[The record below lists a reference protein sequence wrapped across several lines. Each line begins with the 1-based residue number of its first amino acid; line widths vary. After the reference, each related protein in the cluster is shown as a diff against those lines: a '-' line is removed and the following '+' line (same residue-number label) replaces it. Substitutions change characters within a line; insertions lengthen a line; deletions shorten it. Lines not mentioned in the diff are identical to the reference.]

1 MWSFDFTSSRSQEL
15 HAPLAKV
22 LVPALEPVLRGGWPR
37 RRAALGEPHGSLFEV
52 AVLLVVLLVVLRL
65 VWRGRRLRRGRARK
79 VRVPAAPDRGRVD
92 LPRRGPHRR
101 PRGRCSV
108 QSSNSKFKIIFFF
121 FFFLC
126 VCVCENSELVN
137 PSQKNPDDCPKTQ
150 CIAPRTRV
158 LDRASAPQRPRA
170 EAGPQ
175 RTRRPGGSARQDR
188 PRAWSA
194 PSRPLAAADPQGC
207 GLIKV
212 VRFLGWQYGLVQH
225 HHRDRDTGLV
235 ARLSTRGNL
244 ENGKKKKHA
253 H

>member
-1 MWSFDFTSSRSQEL
+1 MLRLRKSSCQRLSRSCAAVGRGDE
-15 HAPLAKV
+15 PLSASRTAACSRLRCCSWCCWWCCVSCGAGVGCDAAARAKSACPPRRIAGV
-22 LVPALEPVLRGGWPR
+22 STCHGGDRIGVRGGD
-37 RRAALGEPHGSLFEV
+37 ALC
-52 AVLLVVLLVVLRL
+52 
-65 VWRGRRLRRGRARK
+65 
-79 VRVPAAPDRGRVD
+79 RV
-92 LPRRGPHRR
+92 
-101 PRGRCSV
+101 
-108 QSSNSKFKIIFFF
+108 QIQNSKSFFF
-121 FFFLC
+121 FFFFFFFC